1 MDLLQYTFFQ
11 HALLGSLL
19 TAITCGI
26 VGTYVVARRLV
37 FISGGITHASFGGLG
52 LGFYL
57 GTNPILMAMVFSVLS
72 AFGVEWASKTQDV
85 REDSAIAGVWALGM
99 ALGVIFI
106 FLTPGYSPNL
116 SAYLFGNILT
126 ISLSDIIWIAALAVV
141 LIAVFSLYLREIVY
155 VAFDSD
161 FAKTQHIHVKW
172 IEYMMMFFIALTIV
186 LSIRLVGI
194 MLLMSLLTLPQIT
207 VNLFTS
213 DFKKIIWGS
222 IVLGFLS
229 CVVGLVLSYFL
240 NVPSGAFIILVLVL
254 VVLGAAWLAAPHVL
268 DWATHTWY
276 TVVKNRDLEAE
287 SASRA
292 AASSEAAASA
302 AAEEAASSQP
312 EPEQPKGLD
321 GRAVTG
327 GSWAAVDVS
336 ALADDASIRAAAQ
349 QLKAQGADYGL
360 VTLKTPDGS
369 ICYAS
374 QVPAAAQSIA
384 ETTVDPARIAAI
396 FREEGVIP
404 VAQLAAFKD
413 PISSRTDRSM
423 AIHYGD
429 GLWLDAQKDGNAWLN
444 PYSAAAVEYV
454 GDLVAEVQG
463 MGFEQVVLTNVQ
475 FPKLSRKQD
484 YGETSGVSRADQL
497 KADIAALQSRF
508 AGSMTLWFSYTLD
521 QCNTNSVSLDVPAV
535 TLGMDNLLVTAD
547 KAMDADSR
555 TALEQSA
562 AGQGVQHLVLHSA
575 DIFQ

>member
-1 MDLLQYTFFQ
+1 MKLSVPRIGYKDKIAQIRRTIIWNEYGSITIYFF
-11 HALLGSLL
+11 S
-19 TAITCGI
+19 TCFAGQLANSHHLWYCRDI
-26 VGTYVVARRLV
+26 RCRLV

-229 CVVGLVLSYFL
+229 CVVGLILSYFL

-254 VVLGAAWLAAPHVL
+254 VFLILKGVLFF
-268 DWATHTWY
+268 T
-276 TVVKNRDLEAE
+276 KR
-287 SASRA
+287 
-292 AASSEAAASA
+292 
-302 AAEEAASSQP
+302 Q
-312 EPEQPKGLD
+312 
-321 GRAVTG
+321 
-327 GSWAAVDVS
+327 
-336 ALADDASIRAAAQ
+336 
-349 QLKAQGADYGL
+349 
-360 VTLKTPDGS
+360 
-369 ICYAS
+369 
-374 QVPAAAQSIA
+374 
-384 ETTVDPARIAAI
+384 
-396 FREEGVIP
+396 
-404 VAQLAAFKD
+404 
-413 PISSRTDRSM
+413 
-423 AIHYGD
+423 
-429 GLWLDAQKDGNAWLN
+429 
-444 PYSAAAVEYV
+444 
-454 GDLVAEVQG
+454 
-463 MGFEQVVLTNVQ
+463 
-475 FPKLSRKQD
+475 
-484 YGETSGVSRADQL
+484 
-497 KADIAALQSRF
+497 
-508 AGSMTLWFSYTLD
+508 
-521 QCNTNSVSLDVPAV
+521 
-535 TLGMDNLLVTAD
+535 
-547 KAMDADSR
+547 
-555 TALEQSA
+555 
-562 AGQGVQHLVLHSA
+562 
-575 DIFQ
+575 